1 MTRTVITAGGR
12 YEIGM
17 DYLLDDS
24 LAEVWISYGVADRQ
38 EAPAGLADDD
48 PGPIPPD
55 DAETPDA
62 ADHARVTEGE
72 V

>member
-48 PGPIPPD
+48 PGPIPPSTP
-55 DAETPDA
+55 ETPDA
-62 ADHARVTEGE
+62 AVRGRVKKGE
-72 V
+72 L